1 MKDMKTLIG
10 DTLGEMVKQKSFDQI
25 TVTELVEACHI
36 SRQTFYYH
44 FQDLLDVVDF
54 VVKKTLDEI
63 LARSREA
70 DDLYTAIRTIVYHV
84 QEIQPVLQKGLRS
97 NRREQMES
105 IISSTIRQA
114 LDVYFDDLP
123 VPKDVPE
130 GDISIVKDFYAY
142 GIMGFLIDHR
152 ISTETEADIL
162 AGRIYRLIS
171 LALMNY

>member
-1 MKDMKTLIG
+1 MWVLFACGSALFAGLTAILAK
-10 DTLGEMVKQKSFDQI
+10 LGI
-25 TVTELVEACHI
+25 
-36 SRQTFYYH
+36 RQT
-44 FQDLLDVVDF
+44 DSDV
-54 VVKKTLDEI
+54 
-63 LARSREA
+63 A
-70 DDLYTAIRTIVYHV
+70 TAIRTIVYHV

-130 GDISIVKDFYAY
+130 GDISIIKDFYAY

-162 AGRIYRLIS
+162 AGQIYRLIS